1 MTGLL
6 GHSSVRC
13 LHSGSVPWM
22 DRITEGSV
30 TVAVT
35 EESSINEIGEA
46 EHFIIHQLSPNMPV
60 SLLPRLT
67 EVDQAGPWLLH
78 LFSRSEAAV
87 TQHLL
92 QEIHKR

>member
-30 TVAVT
+30 TVT

-46 EHFIIHQLSPNMPV
+46 EHFIIHQSSPNMP
-60 SLLPRLT
+60 LPRGRCIRGLP
-67 EVDQAGPWLLH
+67 EVDQAGPLAPPFVLM
-78 LFSRSEAAV
+78 F
-87 TQHLL
+87 
-92 QEIHKR
+92 